1 MKPMPH
7 AFYSS
12 GATIGG
18 YRPPY
23 PPLPQNQQ
31 QVQQQYHQ
39 QVQQQ
44 QYHQQYQQQVKQQ
57 QFHQQYHQ
65 QLQQQQQQ
73 QHHQLQHQHQHQQ
86 HQYEQ
91 QQHNTLTMS
100 VHPLDRLD
108 SYTSSSDSA
117 SSIVR
122 IKKPNKF
129 REFCARLFS
138 PHLAKDQNI
147 QELEHGLHKFRLQRL
162 EDDKLSVYIPP
173 MAKANLQSRDDE
185 LFPLMEKVQEFLAS
199 DRQVM
204 LIL

>member
-18 YRPPY
+18 YHPPY

-31 QVQQQYHQ
+31 YQQ

-44 QYHQQYQQQVKQQ
+44 QYHQLYQ
-57 QFHQQYHQ
+57 Q
-65 QLQQQQQQ
+65 QLQQQHQ
-73 QHHQLQHQHQHQQ
+73 QLQHQHQHQQ
-86 HQYEQ
+86 HQYQQ

-147 QELEHGLHKFRLQRL
+147 QELECGLHKFRLQRL
-162 EDDKLSVYIPP
+162 EEAKLP
-173 MAKANLQSRDDE
+173 
-185 LFPLMEKVQEFLAS
+185 
-199 DRQVM
+199 
-204 LIL
+204 